1 LGDSPCLAPDIEF
14 PGLLLA
20 ELNDPRLRTGE
31 AERLTTGRANARC
44 GGTAAL
50 PPRDP
55 AMVVR
60 DGATPGEWSALT
72 RLKALGETRRLLRE
86 TEREF
91 TSVSR
96 DTAVNPPG
104 LCMFA

>member
-1 LGDSPCLAPDIEF
+1 MLPGRAF
-14 PGLLLA
+14 PPRVPA
-20 ELNDPRLRTGE
+20 LNEPRLPAGE
-31 AERLTTGRANARC
+31 AERLTIGRAKARC

-55 AMVVR
+55 SMLAR
-60 DGATPGEWSALT
+60 DGATPGEWTALT
-72 RLKALGETRRLLRE
+72 RLKALGETRKLLRA

-96 DTAVNPPG
+96 ETAVNPPG
-104 LCMFA
+104 LRMFA